1 MIKKIIILV
10 ILVLLLAG
18 GGFYAYQHFTGPEYV
33 VGKAL
38 EANNINDV
46 KAYIK
51 ENSTDVDKT
60 DQAKRMVKDKA
71 KEIYQNY
78 ANDKAKSYDD
88 CEKNLK
94 ELAGVEG
101 CKEYTGLLNAYDKT
115 TVTLM
120 LEDEKTLV
128 LERSNIALI
137 RLALDF

>member
-1 MIKKIIILV
+1 MRKKIIILV

-18 GGFYAYQHFTGPEYV
+18 GGFYAYQYFTGPEYV

-88 CEKNLK
+88 CEKSLK

-101 CKEYTGLLNAYDKT
+101 CKEYTESDRKS
-115 TVTLM
+115 V
-120 LEDEKTLV
+120 V
-128 LERSNIALI
+128 
-137 RLALDF
+137 

>member
-1 MIKKIIILV
+1 MRKKIIILV

-18 GGFYAYQHFTGPEYV
+18 GGFYAYQYFTGPEYV

-88 CEKNLK
+88 CEKSLK

-101 CKEYTGLLNAYDKT
+101 CKEYTESLQKDLLKMKVSKGN
-115 TVTLM
+115 
-120 LEDEKTLV
+120 LV
-128 LERSNIALI
+128 WVKDRLRKRSMRQ
-137 RLALDF
+137 RLRI